1 MIKPYDDQFSVD
13 YTQESLKNIFLCQ
26 PETSASQGFY
36 ADEIFQVGIQGDWLK
51 RLESRPLP
59 SSLLLA
65 SDVLI
70 DPDAID
76 VLKKWADNGVQ
87 IFLLL
92 ADKSQNTNA
101 IEALSGRCCIRTG
114 VSQSGML
121 LVSDPAI
128 DQGSRWGVL
137 YSSGLTDKNNYG
149 YSIELEDRQIGDY
162 YRLFCHLFWKEAKYE
177 WLEQSKQ
184 QPCADAPVKHITLG
198 HEHVFAEKLPSHLVR
213 SLDIHGTLLTNTPSG
228 SEKLWQLIETNNL
241 ELSAC
246 KLMLSI
252 DQITGKTLQGFVE
265 QSEMVELV
273 EMPHL
278 PQIVVSD
285 SDSWLLP
292 QICDS
297 GSVVWSVKG
306 TDEQAASLN
315 NYQSELSKCK
325 KWQFIREIKVD
336 ELQSPLR
343 FLDRI
348 DQPVECSLRESV
360 SLGMLECQSFLD
372 FEQKSPATLA
382 KQSGLTRF
390 QESKLAKNI
399 TYSITIAPPYLPR
412 EAKKD
417 NLHQRWDNIQRSW
430 SSRVEELESRHKRLQ
445 SEQQNLTDAIGKI
458 MGNFLTGRINTAR
471 KTEKKLSDLKRVE
484 LVSLSPSV
492 REEQL
497 QEINK
502 LSTLLMSDSEKFAQ
516 EKDKAEQMR
525 VWQEQKANLDKK
537 LEDVTRLKRSAEEA
551 WKVFNEGL
559 AGRCSTAEREIEE
572 AWQALLSTR
581 ECSDA
586 DVTVLSSAKNIDEWI
601 SNNISH
607 LNDFFGESE
616 NHESDQTLTK
626 AWQSFLQRFGNNDPL
641 KKQLKELE
649 AYSAGDIRQWLQSP
663 TLSLSKNMKK
673 EIDKIKSSSGSSQT
687 SKEVEEVKRQLRM
700 MQQIYRQGI
709 KSIEREGQDCEK
721 KCAES
726 DAALKRI
733 MDDVNRHEQAKTN
746 IKPRDTKSIF
756 GRLFES
762 GHSTVSQDFVLR
774 FPDEDLPQ
782 VGNLYSV
789 NSERF
794 LAIVRRDDV
803 EQGKHDAER
812 LKARLVV
819 ERES

>member
-26 PETSASQGFY
+26 PETSASQGCY
-36 ADEIFQVGIQGDWLK
+36 ADEIFQVGIQDDWLK

-65 SDVLI
+65 SGVLL
-70 DPDAID
+70 DPVAID
-76 VLKKWADNGVQ
+76 LLKKWADCGVQ

-92 ADKSQNTNA
+92 ADKSQNINA

-121 LVSDPAI
+121 IVSDPAV
-128 DQGSRWGVL
+128 DQSSRWGVL
-137 YSSGLTDKNNYG
+137 YSSGFTGKNHYG
-149 YSIELEDRQIGDY
+149 YSIALEDRQVDDY

-177 WLEQSKQ
+177 FLEQGKQ
-184 QPCADAPVKHITLG
+184 KPCADAPVKYITLG
-198 HEHVFAEKLPSHLVR
+198 HEHVFAKKLPSHLVR

-252 DQITGKTLQGFVE
+252 DQVTGKTLQGFVE
-265 QSEMVELV
+265 QSERVELV
-273 EMPHL
+273 EAPHL
-278 PQIVVSD
+278 PQVFVSD
-285 SDSWLLP
+285 GDCWLLP

-297 GSVVWSVKG
+297 GSVVWGVKG
-306 TDEQAASLN
+306 TDEQAASLD
-315 NYQSELSKCK
+315 NYQSELSGSR
-325 KWQFIREIKVD
+325 KWRFIREIQVG
-336 ELQSPLR
+336 ELESPLR
-343 FLDRI
+343 FLDHI
-348 DQPVECSLRESV
+348 DESVECSDAEFV
-360 SLGMLECQSFLD
+360 SLGTLECQSFQD
-372 FEQKSPATLA
+372 FEQQSPATLA
-382 KQSGLTRF
+382 EQCGLTRF
-390 QESKLAKNI
+390 QESKLARNI

-412 EAKKD
+412 KAMKD
-417 NLHQRWDNIQRSW
+417 NLHLRWDNIQQSW

-445 SEQQNLTDAIGKI
+445 SEQEKLTDTIGKI
-458 MGNFLTGRINTAR
+458 MANFLTGRINTAR
-471 KTEKKLSDLKRVE
+471 KTEKKLSDLKGVE
-484 LVSLSPSV
+484 LASLSPSV

-502 LSTLLMSDSEKFAQ
+502 LSSLLMSDSEKFAQ

-537 LEDVTRLKRSAEEA
+537 LESITRLKMSAEEA
-551 WKVFNEGL
+551 WKLFNEGQ
-559 AGRCSTAEREIEE
+559 AGRRSTAEREIEG

-581 ECSDA
+581 ESSDA
-586 DVTVLSSAKNIDEWI
+586 DVTALSSAKNIDEWI

-607 LNDFFGESE
+607 LNDFFGECE
-616 NHESDQTLTK
+616 NHESDQKLTK
-626 AWQSFLQRFGNNDPL
+626 AWQSFLQSFGNNDSL

-663 TLSLSKNMKK
+663 TLSLSKKMHK
-673 EIDKIKSSSGSSQT
+673 EIDKIKSSSAFSQT

-700 MQQIYRQGI
+700 MQQTYRQGI

-733 MDDVNRHEQAKTN
+733 MDDVDRHEQAKTN
-746 IKPRDTKSIF
+746 IKPRDTKGIL
-756 GRLFES
+756 GRLFGS
-762 GHSTVSQDFVLR
+762 GHSTVSQDFVLK

-782 VGNLYSV
+782 VGNLYSG
-789 NSERF
+789 NGERF
-794 LAIVRRDDV
+794 LAIMRRDDV
-803 EQGKHDAER
+803 EQGKRDAER